1 MANSLRGLGL
11 VLFGL
16 VLGVIIG
23 VWWVAPRLNGT
34 VIRFESA
41 TNPTA
46 SPSVLPTLASITPA
60 STATTTSSETTTPSV
75 AASATSQASPT
86 TAPTIQVTASLTSS
100 GDLKLDVLLAVNRER
115 QKTDCVALVFEPRL
129 QSIAQAH
136 ADDMAQH
143 QKIDH
148 VSSDGRTYSER
159 LEQAG
164 YQFIRRGEN
173 ISAWFATPAEVVAQW
188 MDEPVDGPHRANITN
203 CAYRHVGI
211 GLAYAEDRPY
221 WVLDMAEPKP

>member
-11 VLFGL
+11 LLLGI
-16 VLGVIIG
+16 VLGLIIG
-23 VWWVAPRLNGT
+23 VWWLAPRLNGT
-34 VIRFESA
+34 IIRFESA
-41 TNPTA
+41 SNTIA
-46 SPSVLPTLASITPA
+46 SPSALPTLPTITSAQA
-60 STATTTSSETTTPSV
+60 STATIAPSI
-75 AASATSQASPT
+75 APSATSQANPTISPS
-86 TAPTIQVTASLTSS
+86 IQVTASLTSS

-115 QKTDCVALVFEPRL
+115 QQTNCEALVFEPRL
-129 QSIAQAH
+129 QTIAQAH

-148 VSSDGRTYSER
+148 VSSDGSTYSQR
-159 LEQAG
+159 LERVG

-173 ISAWFATPAEVVAQW
+173 IAAWFATPTEVVAQW
-188 MDEPVDGPHRANITN
+188 MDEPIDGPHRANITN

>member
-11 VLFGL
+11 LL
-16 VLGVIIG
+16 VGIVIGMIIG
-23 VWWVAPRLNGT
+23 VWWLAPHLNGT
-34 VIRFESA
+34 IIRFESA
-41 TNPTA
+41 TNPIA
-46 SPSVLPTLASITPA
+46 SPSALPILPTITANQAP
-60 STATTTSSETTTPSV
+60 T
-75 AASATSQASPT
+75 ASATSPASPSNS
-86 TAPTIQVTASLTSS
+86 ASPVPSATIQATASLTSS
-100 GDLKLDVLLAVNRER
+100 GDLKLDLLAAVNRER
-115 QKTDCVALVFEPRL
+115 QQTNCEALVFDSRL

-143 QKIDH
+143 EKIDH
-148 VSSDGRTYSER
+148 VGSDGRSYSQR
-159 LEQAG
+159 LEAVG

-173 ISAWFATPAEVVAQW
+173 ISAWFATPVEVVAQW

-211 GLAYAEDRPY
+211 GLAYVGDHPY